1 MRRAIVSNDL
11 IDPAINYLNGGAL
24 PHQFAHFEASEERPD
39 Q

>member
-11 IDPAINYLNGGAL
+11 IDPAISYLNGGAL
-24 PHQFAHFEASEERPD
+24 PHQFEHFEAAEEWPD